1 MWGADLFRFPT
12 FLPNLV
18 SDKMSHFMKVTDN
31 EGHHHLTF
39 HIWIAHEFPY
49 IYTMNFKL
57 YVVGVHRL
65 VPTSAMEIYFYF

>member
-18 SDKMSHFMKVTDN
+18 NSRMSYLVKVTGS

-39 HIWIAHEFPY
+39 DI
-49 IYTMNFKL
+49 
-57 YVVGVHRL
+57 
-65 VPTSAMEIYFYF
+65 